1 MTTTDAAG
9 SAAPGGTSPQQAAP
23 AIQAPVYGVAHP
35 IGGSPQV
42 HELAITQSVVD
53 AVLEKLP
60 ERQITVVSL
69 AIGTLSGV
77 EPDSVRFCFGL
88 VTAGTAL
95 DGVELRISRPSGRA
109 HCSSC
114 QSDFDL
120 DSCIMLCAC
129 GSADVRATS
138 GHQLLISSVRVA

>member
-77 EPDSVRFCFGL
+77 EPDSVRFCFEL

-95 DGVELRISRPSGRA
+95 DGAELRISRP
-109 HCSSC
+109 
-114 QSDFDL
+114 DFDL